1 MVRALISQLE
11 SCERFFFRRRRKRH
25 PTQSHG
31 GVRGQ
36 CAVGALK
43 EDEGMRSS
51 ALARPDSDSKRTR
64 ELPLVRFSLPGES
77 VMAEPL

>member
-1 MVRALISQLE
+1 M
-11 SCERFFFRRRRKRH
+11 
-25 PTQSHG
+25 
-31 GVRGQ
+31 
-36 CAVGALK
+36 GALK